1 MVDYKWRINALEKIY
16 GTQKELADSLGVSS
30 RMLRYYKSGEY
41 DVSQKVRDK
50 INSRWS
56 YQSDKKALYIN
67 GEVVFEEDGERQ
79 KIYRRSSIFELDK
92 DVKEQVRQEVEQ
104 EIVEDGGYMAQT
116 DAIIEPQNIVEQN
129 FELKVTELS

>member
-56 YQSDKKALYIN
+56 YYSDKKALYIN
-67 GEVVFEEDGERQ
+67 GEVVFEEDGQRQ
-79 KIYRRSSIFELDK
+79 KIYRRSSIFELDE

-104 EIVEDGGYMAQT
+104 EIVEQGGYMAQT

-129 FELKVTELS
+129 FELKVTDLS